1 MTEPSDDTGVI
12 MALLERF
19 EKQRLPR
26 ARALKSKVD
35 GGAPLDDAD
44 MDYLKQVFAD
54 TQQVQALLSRHP
66 EYEKLVAQVMQL
78 YTAILQRAAANEPQ

>member
-26 ARALKSKVD
+26 ARALKAKVD

-78 YTAILQRAAANEPQ
+78 YTAILQQAAQNEQA